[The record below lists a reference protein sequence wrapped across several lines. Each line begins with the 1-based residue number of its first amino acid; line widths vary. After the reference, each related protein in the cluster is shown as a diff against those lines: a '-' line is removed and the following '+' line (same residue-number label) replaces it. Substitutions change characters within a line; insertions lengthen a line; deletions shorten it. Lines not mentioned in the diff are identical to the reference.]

1 MHIHI
6 IKSWHAQSWLWC
18 IKMIKTTFI
27 IHVEIQNHVCPSLYN
42 WQNGHNHLSKKII
55 TFIFHFSE
63 KNHIFHF
70 SEKSSQWDSI
80 IAYSLQVW
88 AVGCIMAE
96 LYTRRPLFP
105 GNSEI
110 DQIYKVSLWENTK
123 LIMKISK
130 WANIKETIII
140 LQKKLSCSRN
150 IPTKKVNINIK
161 QPWAVKT

>member
-1 MHIHI
+1 
-6 IKSWHAQSWLWC
+6 
-18 IKMIKTTFI
+18 MITTTFI

-110 DQIYKVSLWENTK
+110 DQIYKVSLLENTK

-140 LQKKLSCSRN
+140 LQKN
-150 IPTKKVNINIK
+150 KVALEIFPQRRLILI
-161 QPWAVKT
+161 